1 MTSSSNYFR
10 FTISKSEMKNK
21 EKTQEQSSRESV
33 SMPRKNCVDTEK
45 RQLKSEALFRTLFE
59 NANDGIMVAVGET
72 GIAVYANK
80 KATEITGYS
89 SSELQKLT
97 IKDLAHPHDYE
108 KINKRYKAI
117 IAGKFFSARY
127 EPRLIRKDGRP
138 VNLEV
143 TSSKT
148 VWHGE
153 TADLVI
159 FRDIDHRKETE
170 KKHKKIKDGL
180 EDLVQKRTV
189 ELSQAV
195 ERLEEEISNHK
206 ETAMRLREA
215 ENKFRT
221 LVEQPP
227 NAIIYIASLDE
238 TSSTLYISPQIE
250 PILGYTQEEFKA
262 DPDLWAK
269 SIHPDDYDR
278 VIAEVA
284 TCHETGEQFVSEYRM
299 IRKDGSLIWFNDH
312 ARIVQLGDG
321 DRSYLL
327 GINTD
332 ITQQK
337 QMENALRKREEEL
350 TQKSEH
356 LEEVNVALRI
366 LLRQIEKEKEEIK
379 ENILVNLKQLVFPNI
394 EKLKG
399 SRLDNSQAAIVS
411 ILETDLKDITS
422 PLVTRLSS
430 VYLKFTT
437 TEIKVANL
445 IKDGRNTKEIAELLN
460 LSPNTVMF
468 HRYNL
473 RRKLGL
479 KGHNINLRS
488 YLRSFKD

>member
-1 MTSSSNYFR
+1 
-10 FTISKSEMKNK
+10 
-21 EKTQEQSSRESV
+21 
-33 SMPRKNCVDTEK
+33 
-45 RQLKSEALFRTLFE
+45 
-59 NANDGIMVAVGET
+59 
-72 GIAVYANK
+72 
-80 KATEITGYS
+80 
-89 SSELQKLT
+89 
-97 IKDLAHPHDYE
+97 
-108 KINKRYKAI
+108 
-117 IAGKFFSARY
+117 
-127 EPRLIRKDGRP
+127 